1 MKIDSK
7 VRSRCKKWA
16 EAELD
21 RYVDAHATDSNPE
34 KLCDLQVAYN
44 LFDKYLE
51 AVPIYNPNNVIS
63 FLSKFIL
70 NQPLT
75 PIVVSKESFD
85 SDWIEV
91 DHNDEGTKYYVSNRM
106 PSLIVRIKANG
117 ETMYIDT
124 DRVICHNLGGETPMS
139 TYIDDDITSFI
150 SAKIPIRF
158 PYMGDYKIHVATVK
172 SVNDDGSQ
180 AIFIKSARDSLSG
193 MIYDINVY
201 LARSASG
208 EVAIVPAEEFV
219 NFVKGGN
226 K

>member
-1 MKIDSK
+1 MSTNLEK
-7 VRSRCKKWA
+7 RAKWA

-21 RYVDAHATDSNPE
+21 RYVDAHATDSDPE
-34 KLCDLQVAYN
+34 KLGDLQVAYG
-44 LFDKYLE
+44 LFGKYLDM
-51 AVPIYNPNNVIS
+51 APIHNPNNVIS

-75 PIVVSKESFD
+75 PITISEESFD
-85 SDWIEV
+85 SDWTEI
-91 DHNDEGTKYYVSNRM
+91 DHDDEGTKYYVSNRM
-106 PSLIVRIKANG
+106 PSLIVRIAGNG
-117 ETMYIDT
+117 ETTYIDT
-124 DRVICHNLGGETPMS
+124 DRVVCHDLGSNTPMT
-139 TYIDDDITSFI
+139 TYADADITSLI

-172 SVNDDGSQ
+172 SINTDGSQ
-180 AIFIKSARDSLSG
+180 VIFIKSARDSLSG

-201 LARSASG
+201 LARSADG
-208 EVAIVPAEEFV
+208 EVAIVPAEEFG